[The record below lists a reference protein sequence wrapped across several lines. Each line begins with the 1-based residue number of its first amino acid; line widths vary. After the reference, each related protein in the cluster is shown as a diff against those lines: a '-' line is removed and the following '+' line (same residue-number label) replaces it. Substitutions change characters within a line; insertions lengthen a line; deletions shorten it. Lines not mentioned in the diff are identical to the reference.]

1 MLTEELAHN
10 LVISEG
16 EIFRS
21 LYSKGIKPDGVQTLS
36 KDMVKMICQ
45 EYDVEVIDADPVK
58 LEDRPPV
65 LTIMGHVDHGK
76 TTFLDYIRKSKVAA
90 SEAGGITQGMG
101 AYKVQVPF
109 DGKPQTCVFL
119 DTPGHEAFGAMRAR
133 GARVTDIVVIV
144 VATDDGI

>member
-58 LEDRPPV
+58 VEEMAKKKEIFDEDDVDKLEDRPPV

-76 TTFLDYIRKSKVAA
+76 VSNKIFSCSWFQEALCVSPVNGSFLKS
-90 SEAGGITQGMG
+90 
-101 AYKVQVPF
+101 
-109 DGKPQTCVFL
+109 L
-119 DTPGHEAFGAMRAR
+119 
-133 GARVTDIVVIV
+133 
-144 VATDDGI
+144 